1 MTGNFRY
8 PNINGATAMEQID
21 QIRRYLYQFVDQL
34 NFMLSTIGAASNA
47 ASSDS
52 PYVAN
57 ADFQRYQEEVATK
70 MNKLQRSIDD
80 LKQTIDATQ
89 ETGGE

>member
-8 PNINGATAMEQID
+8 PNINGATAREQID

-34 NFMLSTIGAASNA
+34 NFMLSTTTPDAEASA
-47 ASSDS
+47 QH
-52 PYVAN
+52 VAT

-70 MNKLQRSIDD
+70 MNRLQRSIEE
-80 LKQTIDATQ
+80 LKQAIGATQ
-89 ETGGE
+89 DTGGE

>member
-8 PNINGATAMEQID
+8 PNINGATAREQID

-34 NFMLSTIGAASNA
+34 NFMLSTTTPDAEASA
-47 ASSDS
+47 Q
-52 PYVAN
+52 YVAA

-70 MNKLQRSIDD
+70 MNRLQRSIEE
-80 LKQTIDATQ
+80 LKQAIGATQ
-89 ETGGE
+89 DTGGD